1 MYDSTS
7 MSGRIRSV
15 ILLAAAGLLVTFAGE
30 AQTSVPPVTE
40 SVGVS
45 LVQVPVTVLDSAGA
59 PVRGLQLSD
68 FRVFDDGEEI
78 HPEAMDVTEFSSP
91 GGAAES
97 TSHPGPAGSVNPAA
111 MRRFLLLF
119 DLSYITPAE
128 FERARG
134 AAERFIQEQMGEH
147 DIVCVGSLSAQSGA
161 TFMKGFTRDRAE
173 LQKGLAELR
182 LPAAL
187 PRPTVTISDDQ
198 NPGAKISAFSGEE
211 MEWLRRPGR
220 ALDAKRIDQLIQA
233 LSGLARAFKRVDG
246 RKQIVFFSHG
256 FDMMMDDSSVL
267 GPLKSALDELR
278 RSDCVLHAVDVAGLR
293 EAAEGTTAQ
302 MGSGQDVLY
311 TMASETSGQFVA
323 NSNDFSGQLQRVLD
337 ATRVVYVL
345 SFPAKPRG
353 HPGKF
358 HRLEVKVAQ
367 KGVRVF
373 ARPGYE
379 EPK

>member
-1 MYDSTS
+1 M
-7 MSGRIRSV
+7 V
-15 ILLAAAGLLVTFAGE
+15 ILAAAGLLASLPAG
-30 AQTSVPPVTE
+30 AQTPVPTVTE

-45 LVQVPVTVLDSAGA
+45 LVQVPVTVLDASGT
-59 PVRGLQLSD
+59 PVQGLALSD

-78 HPEAMDVTEFSSP
+78 HPEAMDVTEFP
-91 GGAAES
+91 PAGAAAES
-97 TSHPGPAGSVNPAA
+97 TPHPGPAASINPAA

-134 AAERFIQEQMGEH
+134 AAERFIQKQMGEH
-147 DIVCVGSLSAQSGA
+147 DIVCVGSLSVQSGA
-161 TFMKGFTRDRAE
+161 SFMKGFTRDRGE
-173 LQKGLAELR
+173 LEKGLAELK

-187 PRPTVTISDDQ
+187 PKPTVMISDEENTQ
-198 NPGAKISAFSGEE
+198 GSKGGAFTGSEMRLMQQSGH
-211 MEWLRRPGR
+211 
-220 ALDAKRIDQLIQA
+220 ALDAKRMQQLIET
-233 LSGLARAFKRVDG
+233 LGRLARVLKNVDG
-246 RKQIVFFSHG
+246 RKQIIFFSHG
-256 FDMMMDDSSVL
+256 FDMMVNGTSVL
-267 GPLKSALDELR
+267 GPLKSALDDLK

-293 EAAEGTTAQ
+293 EAADGTTAQ
-302 MGSGQDVLY
+302 MGGSQDVLY

-358 HRLEVKVAQ
+358 HRLEVRVAR